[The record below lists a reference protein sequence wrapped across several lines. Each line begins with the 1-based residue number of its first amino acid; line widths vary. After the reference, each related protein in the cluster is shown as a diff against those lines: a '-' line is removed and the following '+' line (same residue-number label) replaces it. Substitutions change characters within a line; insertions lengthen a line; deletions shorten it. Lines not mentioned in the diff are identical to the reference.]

1 MKNQQFKP
9 LKQPEQTK
17 EVTVDSK
24 VTEVLQVALLFK
36 IMNETRWNV
45 FDDDFYL
52 VNRRWFDAWKQ
63 YMAYDYILLKHVTE
77 LKKVSE
83 LSINQIIVNCNKH
96 PGEIKNFDLVLG
108 TN

>member
-1 MKNQQFKP
+1 
-9 LKQPEQTK
+9 
-17 EVTVDSK
+17 
-24 VTEVLQVALLFK
+24 
-36 IMNETRWNV
+36 MNETRWNV

-83 LSINQIIVNCNKH
+83 LSIN
-96 PGEIKNFDLVLG
+96 
-108 TN
+108 